1 MFDLYFGF
9 GAIVLFA
16 FFYVNLAWALMS
28 AHTPPPS
35 IIMNKS
41 EPERIIPE
49 VYTLEQGMPVLN
61 AKLRVPQMRKQNGTI
76 EPMKPLRH

>member
-1 MFDLYFGF
+1 MFDLYLGF

-16 FFYVNLAWALMS
+16 FFYVNLAWALLS

-35 IIMNKS
+35 IIGNKS

-49 VYTLEQGMPVLN
+49 VYTMEQGAPVLN
-61 AKLRVPQMRKQNGTI
+61 ATLRVPQMKKQMAPSNQ
-76 EPMKPLRH
+76 